1 MPNSVEKDIKNA
13 RKAKAIEIRAA
24 QFFCN
29 VRSGHHIL
37 CRRSK
42 LCLKSYGSGWE
53 FRSSPPY
60 SPVKWS
66 FKPCSRSD
74 WSPAQRLEYLHDVL
88 SLQNLLSF
96 YYVSYYMNYMNKYI
110 KNHWTPITA
119 RLKFSRG
126 AKNVTFWDGEEG
138 MSKRGFENSLDFYYL
153 IPTWRISP
161 QFLRK

>member
-29 VRSGHHIL
+29 VRSGHHFL

-96 YYVSYYMNYMNKYI
+96 YYVSYYMNKYI

-138 MSKRGFENSLDFYYL
+138 MSKGGLEVSNILV
-153 IPTWRISP
+153 IHITTIVTNN
-161 QFLRK
+161 QI